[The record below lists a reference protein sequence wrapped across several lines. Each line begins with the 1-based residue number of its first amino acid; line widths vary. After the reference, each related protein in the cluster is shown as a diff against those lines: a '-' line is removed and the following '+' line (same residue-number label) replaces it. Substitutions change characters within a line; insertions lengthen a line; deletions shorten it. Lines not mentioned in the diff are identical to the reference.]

1 MKSECIFCRIASG
14 EIKTDIIAE
23 DENTLVF
30 LDHSP
35 VFPGHLLIIPRL
47 HADSLLDLPDDQLAP
62 FFGQVRRASKAVE
75 AGLGAEGSFLA
86 VNTKVSQTVPHLHA
100 HVMPRRKGDGMK
112 GFFWPR
118 RDYRDETHRGEI
130 VTKLR
135 EAYQAAG

>member
-1 MKSECIFCRIASG
+1 MKDCIFCRIVKG
-14 EIKTDIIAE
+14 DLKTDIIAE

-35 VFPGHLLIIPRL
+35 VFPGHLLIVPRQ
-47 HADSLLDLPDDQLAP
+47 HADTLLDLPDDQLTP

-75 AGLGAEGSFLA
+75 TGLGAEGSFLA
-86 VNTKVSQTVPHLHA
+86 INTKISQSVPHLHA

-118 RDYRDETHRGEI
+118 RDYTDETHRSD
-130 VTKLR
+130 VVAKLR
-135 EAYQAAG
+135 EAFAAA